1 VIKTNKYTFSV
12 IETPGHSVGHISLIE
27 RSKGWCFSGD
37 IYSRVKV
44 KFIRPEEDVADCIAS
59 MKKILSM
66 LTERLVLFTSVG
78 KIIEDGRQEL
88 SDTINYFIELAEQVA
103 MLLHKGCDADTIINT
118 LFGGEHSFADLTN
131 GQYTT
136 RNLVNSLIT
145 MVKSN

>member
-1 VIKTNKYTFSV
+1 
-12 IETPGHSVGHISLIE
+12 
-27 RSKGWCFSGD
+27 
-37 IYSRVKV
+37 
-44 KFIRPEEDVADCIAS
+44 

-78 KIIEDGRQEL
+78 KIVEDGRREL
-88 SDTINYFIELAEQVA
+88 SDTINYFNELAGQVA
-103 MLLHKGCDADTIINT
+103 ILLQKGCDTDTIINT

-145 MVKSN
+145 MVKNN